1 LDKIINIHIALKYNY
16 TILKI
21 MHKIILFSLFILLSK
36 SVYGEMIKPDPSIG
50 PKEVILIQLKA
61 LQKNNS
67 PFDDAGIE
75 QTWEFAH
82 PNNRMYTGP
91 LDNFIRMI
99 KNPSYSMMIDHLE
112 HNIIPVQEQ
121 EKSSYYF
128 VELTD
133 SNGKKFGFEWTV
145 EKVEQNGEFKDCW
158 MTVGVSRPMPLS
170 QAS

>member
-1 LDKIINIHIALKYNY
+1 MQKILY
-16 TILKI
+16 
-21 MHKIILFSLFILLSK
+21 IILFFLISLN
-36 SVYGEMIKPDPSIG
+36 VNAEMIKPDPTISA
-50 PKEVILIQLKA
+50 KDVISIQLKA

-67 PFDDAGIE
+67 PFENAGIE

-82 PNNRMYTGP
+82 PNNRKVTGP
-91 LDNFIRMI
+91 LNNFIRMI

-112 HNIIPVQEQ
+112 HNIIPVE
-121 EKSSYYF
+121 EKETSSYYF

-133 SNGKKFGFEWTV
+133 VNGKKYGFEWTV
-145 EKVEQNGEFKDCW
+145 EKVSENSEFKDCW

>member
-1 LDKIINIHIALKYNY
+1 MQKILY
-16 TILKI
+16 
-21 MHKIILFSLFILLSK
+21 IILFLLISLN
-36 SVYGEMIKPDPSIG
+36 VNAEMIKPDPTISA
-50 PKEVILIQLKA
+50 KDVISIQLKA

-67 PFDDAGIE
+67 PFENAGIE

-82 PNNRMYTGP
+82 PNNRKVTGP
-91 LDNFIRMI
+91 LNNFIRMI

-112 HNIIPVQEQ
+112 HNIIPVE
-121 EKSSYYF
+121 EKETTSYYF

-133 SNGKKFGFEWTV
+133 VNGKKYGFEWTV
-145 EKVEQNGEFKDCW
+145 EKVSENSQFKDCW